1 MFDALSE
8 RLQGIF
14 RSLRGETRVTETVLQ
29 ETLREIRLALL
40 EADVHVSV
48 VRALLDAVR
57 AKALGDEVLRSLSPG
72 QQVVKI
78 VRDELEALL
87 GAATPAPLRFA
98 SRPPTTILMVGLQGS
113 GKTTTTAK
121 LGAWLKKSG
130 RYPYL
135 IPADV
140 ARPAAI
146 EQLVRVGQSVGLK
159 VHEHDGSRPPL
170 EIVERGVIEARRTG
184 FDTVLVDTAG
194 RLHVDEPLM
203 EELRGI
209 KALVAPAEILFVAD
223 AMTGQ
228 DAVRSAGEF
237 HRALELSGIILTK
250 LDGDARGGAALSI
263 RHVTGVPIKF
273 VGTGERP
280 TEFEVFHPDR
290 MVGRILGMGD
300 LLGLIEKAEEA
311 FDTEQAAALEK
322 KLRRNEFNLEDFRDQ
337 LKTIRKMG
345 PLSSIVSMLP
355 GMGQVREADL
365 DSAAMVR
372 VVAILDSMTR
382 QERAN
387 PQILNGSR
395 KRRIAR
401 GSGQSVQ
408 EINRI
413 LKQFA
418 QMRRMMKTL
427 QTARGGKAPKGG
439 RGASGLRLPFLG
451 RPGS

>member
-1 MFDALSE
+1 MFDALGE

-14 RSLRGETRVTETVLQ
+14 RSLRGETRVNEAVLG

-57 AKALGDEVLRSLSPG
+57 GKALGEEVLKSLSPG

-78 VRDELEALL
+78 VRDELTALL
-87 GAATPAPLRFA
+87 GEPGAAPLRFA
-98 SRPPTTILMVGLQGS
+98 SRPPTVVLLVGLQGS

-121 LGAWLKKSG
+121 LGLWLKKGG

-135 IPADV
+135 VPADV
-140 ARPAAI
+140 YRPAAI
-146 EQLVRVGQSVGLK
+146 EQLVRVGGSVGLK
-159 VHEHDGSRPPL
+159 VYAHDGSRKPEEL
-170 EIVERGVIEARRTG
+170 AREGVVEARRSG

-194 RLHVDEPLM
+194 RLHLDAPLM
-203 EELRGI
+203 DELRGL
-209 KALVAPAEILFVAD
+209 KASLAPSEILFVAD

-237 HRALELSGIILTK
+237 HQALGLTGIILTK
-250 LDGDARGGAALSI
+250 MDGDARGGAALSI

-280 TEFEVFHPDR
+280 TEFDAFHADR

-300 LLGLIEKAEEA
+300 LLGLIEKAEEV
-311 FDTEQAAALEK
+311 FDADQAKVIEK
-322 KLRRNEFNLEDFRDQ
+322 KLRKNTFTLEDFRDQ
-337 LKTIRKMG
+337 LKTVRKMG
-345 PLSSIVSMLP
+345 PLSSLMSMLP
-355 GMGQVREADL
+355 GMAQVKQADL
-365 DSAAMVR
+365 DEDAVVR
-372 VVAILDSMTR
+372 VMAILDSMTPK
-382 QERAN
+382 ERER
-387 PQILNGSR
+387 PEVLNGSR
-395 KRRIAR
+395 KRRISR
-401 GSGQSVQ
+401 GAGQSVA
-408 EINRI
+408 EINRL

-427 QTARGGKAPKGG
+427 QAARPGKGGKG
-439 RGASGLRLPFLG
+439 GLRLPFLG
-451 RPGS
+451 R